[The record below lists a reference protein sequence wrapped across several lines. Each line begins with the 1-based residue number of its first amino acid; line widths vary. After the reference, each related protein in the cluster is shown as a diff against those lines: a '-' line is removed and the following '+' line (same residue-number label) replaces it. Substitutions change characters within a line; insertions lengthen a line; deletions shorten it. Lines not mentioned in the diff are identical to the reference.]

1 MTIPETQAEVVAF
14 LRKILG
20 NTPLLK
26 ETHISIVL
34 IGQDTVF
41 KVKKAVRLSF
51 LDFSEISA
59 RKHFIFRE
67 FELNRQAAPGLYRD
81 VVAVVRKQ
89 DGSLALGGTGEAVE
103 WVLRMARVPDGDFL
117 DQIAARGALSAEL
130 LDALADAVADYHE
143 RLPPVSGINHF
154 AAMRRIAEGN
164 VVSARDA
171 GLPEAGIRL
180 WEERIRTHLQ
190 RRQDYLLAR
199 AEAGRIR
206 RCHGDL
212 HLGNLCLWQ
221 GRIVPFDALEFD
233 EALATIDV
241 GYDLAFLLMDL
252 EHRLG
257 RAAAN
262 RVLNRY
268 LARTGD
274 WSLVGGLPVFLSIR
288 AMVRAHVQ
296 AKQGLEADASAY
308 LAAALDYLAPPRA
321 VVLAIGGLPGVGKSS
336 LARIIAPELG
346 PAPGAV
352 ILRSDEIRKRL
363 HGALPEQPLPPSAYQ
378 PAADAAVAEE
388 LVRGVLIVAGE
399 GHAAIADATF
409 LNLSLRKRLAEQAK
423 SHGWPW
429 LGVWLTA
436 PLPVLESRIR
446 GRQRDASDADIA
458 VLHRAYASDPGP
470 GDWTVIS
477 AEEKE
482 TAVASL
488 RSALQGAGLL

>member
-1 MTIPETQAEVVAF
+1 LTIPETQAEVVAF
-14 LRKILG
+14 LREILG
-20 NTPLLK
+20 NEVLLK

-51 LDFSEISA
+51 LDFSELSA
-59 RKHFIFRE
+59 RKRFIFRE
-67 FELNRQAAPGLYRD
+67 FELNHQAAPGLYRD
-81 VVAVVRKQ
+81 VVAVARKQ
-89 DGSLALGGTGEAVE
+89 DGSLALGGPGEVVE
-103 WVLRMARVPDGDFL
+103 WVLRMARVPEGDFL
-117 DQIAARGALSAEL
+117 DQIAARGELSAEL
-130 LDALADAVADYHE
+130 LDALADAVAEYHG
-143 RLPPVSGINHF
+143 RLPPVSGINHD
-154 AAMRRIAEGN
+154 AVMTRIAEGN
-164 VVSARDA
+164 AVSAREA
-171 GLPEAGIRL
+171 GLPEAEIAT
-180 WEERIRTHLQ
+180 WEQRIRAHLQ
-190 RRQDYLLAR
+190 RRRDYLLAR
-199 AEAGRIR
+199 GEAGRIR

-296 AKQGLEADASAY
+296 AKQGLATDATGY
-308 LAAALDYLAPPRA
+308 LAAALDYLAPARA
-321 VVLAIGGLPGVGKSS
+321 GVLAIGGLPGVGKSS

-352 ILRSDEIRKRL
+352 VLRSDEIRKRL
-363 HGALPEQPLPPSAYQ
+363 HGVRPEQPLPPSAYQ
-378 PAADAAVAEE
+378 AAADAVVAEE
-388 LVRGVLIVAGE
+388 LLRGVSMIAGE

-409 LNLSLRKRLAEQAK
+409 LDVSLRRRLAEQAK

-436 PLPVLESRIR
+436 PLSVLENRIR
-446 GRQRDASDADIA
+446 GRKRDASDADIA
-458 VLHRAYASDPGP
+458 VLHRAHARDPGP

-477 AEEKE
+477 AEQTE
-482 TAVASL
+482 TALASL
-488 RSALQGAGLL
+488 RSALQAAGLL